1 MKFKIFF
8 VIINSIAIS
17 ILINVSLDTL
27 RRDLV
32 GGIYP
37 SINLLSLGH
46 LWCNLDG
53 TSDPHKQRVRGPV
66 TLPLLQHL
74 MVSDF

>member
-1 MKFKIFF
+1 MNVSSLFVFLAMKFKIFF

-46 LWCNLDG
+46 L
-53 TSDPHKQRVRGPV
+53 
-66 TLPLLQHL
+66 
-74 MVSDF
+74 